1 MTRIYYN
8 PFLDFLMSKIIKF
21 IILFLIISSFY
32 FINTQ
37 ETEVVEEQLP
47 DELLNPFLKK
57 NNSSLLTEMF
67 TVNIGIMRFKNIGDL
82 KAINPLDSENV
93 VNNIKNELEN
103 VRAIQLSRK
112 AATLKAMNVYLS
124 RGDNTDDTNKKDNME
139 YLKRRIF
146 YSKENL
152 EQTSVYEVFLK
163 LRKNPDFEKVAK
175 QWFENIEN
183 PFYIANILKPFDRM
197 LQSNEDIC
205 LLKTTKKKVPLD
217 FLINGEIEKIDD
229 IYFVTVYVYS
239 ALLNKNVAEYSY
251 IADKETL
258 SEKTT
263 SSIRDVMPKIFLID
277 YASLSIN
284 TYDENIRIYLDS
296 EYIGRN
302 NVFVDYVIPGK
313 YIITLKKEE
322 YKNVIEN
329 INILNFEEKN
339 ITLKMEEKEEL
350 QIVNFFI
357 EPLGTKIFINSVFQS
372 RSPFKKALP
381 KGSYVL
387 SAKNDLYEDHRYVFE
402 INEIRE
408 EEEKNIVF
416 HLKSKD
422 IQTYFKLKKNLYYTA
437 FWNFTFSLIVTVPL
451 IVFAKQTWDMYDLG
465 LSNIINY
472 SESDVGKNTK
482 LARDILYGF
491 SAAMITHTSIS
502 LGLLFA
508 AIANY
513 LITLEKRD
521 FIPILEYYHN
531 IEGEDGVTLGMKIKL
546 K

>member
-1 MTRIYYN
+1 
-8 PFLDFLMSKIIKF
+8 MSKIIKL
-21 IILFLIISSFY
+21 IIIFLILSSFY
-32 FINTQ
+32 IKAQ
-37 ETEVVEEQLP
+37 ETEIVEEQLP
-47 DELLNPFLKK
+47 DDQLNPFLRK

-93 VNNIKNELEN
+93 VNSIKNELEN

-112 AATLKAMNVYLS
+112 AAVLKAMNVYLS
-124 RGDNTDDTNKKDNME
+124 RGDNTGDEVKRDNME
-139 YLKRRIF
+139 FLKRRIF

-152 EQTSVYEVFLK
+152 EETSVYEVFLK
-163 LRKNPDFEKVAK
+163 LRNKPDFEKIAK

-183 PFYIANILKPFDRM
+183 PFYIKNISEPFDRV
-197 LQSNEDIC
+197 LKSNEEIC
-205 LLKTTKKKVPLD
+205 LMKKTKKNVPLD
-217 FLINGEIEKIDD
+217 FLINGDIEKIDN
-229 IYFVTVYVYS
+229 IYFITVYVYS

-258 SEKTT
+258 SQKTS
-263 SSIRDVMPKIFLID
+263 SSIRDILPKIFLIN

-284 TYDENIRIYLDS
+284 TNDEEIRIYLDS

-302 NVFVDYVIPGK
+302 NVYIDYLIPGK

-322 YKNVIEN
+322 YKNVNEN
-329 INILNFEEKN
+329 IDILNFEEKK

-357 EPLGTKIFINSVFQS
+357 EPFGTKIFINSVFQA

-387 SAKNDLYEDHRYVFE
+387 SAKNDLYESHRYVFE
-402 INEIRE
+402 INEVRE
-408 EEEKNIVF
+408 EEEKNIAF

-422 IQTYFKLKKNLYYTA
+422 IQTYFQLKKTLYYAA

-451 IVFAKQTWDMYDLG
+451 IVFAKQTWDMYYYSSEDYRNSEIG
-465 LSNIINY
+465 RNTGTASN
-472 SESDVGKNTK
+472 
-482 LARDILYGF
+482 ILYGF
-491 SAAMITHTSIS
+491 SAGMITHTTIS

-521 FIPILEYYHN
+521 FIPIIEYYHN